1 MSFLKHLLP
10 AWKTNLEDKT
20 KANAAI
26 LSAIDIELTNTEE
39 ATIQSKLMLSL
50 DTATG
55 EWLDRY
61 GSLFGVIRRDKEED
75 DVYRQRIIN
84 YVLLKRGTIPALLD
98 AIREFLNDYVSYIEI
113 YEPYTN
119 IFYLNK
125 SKLDGVDHIQGKYYT
140 TAVIDIKFS
149 KPFPPDIMDII
160 NEFKPAGV
168 TVLLTYRPGYN
179 NPDAPIIVLG
189 DDIVTNY
196 TKLSIWNGLIDRIRG
211 HVNLTARS
219 RTEEDESGIFHTNNS
234 DLNSLDRLAGSFSAS
249 NPSYNLASYSAHNLV
264 FDNKTKVP
272 DVLSKTEAVSP
283 DFYTR
288 TGAIDG
294 QYAIQSMDASRSD
307 YLYFTL
313 DIATYF
319 RLNYSKYL
327 REVQPDGIYTKDTYV
342 SLMKK
347 PYIQYSMSALLSV
360 SKPSGYIVQILNLST
375 GSWDSLESGM
385 VSVSGVEGNVKIDS
399 MKNYVSDEGIVF
411 TRLEI
416 PYSRGPVV
424 EGGSFDQ
431 NDYDLEINGG
441 SFTGY
446 DKVLDGNV
454 KIDSMKNY
462 MYRGPVVEG
471 GSFDQNDYDLEIN
484 GGSFT
489 GISYDKELDGNV
501 SGEMFDLQID
511 FFELG
516 FNTEVA
522 IRPTINLK
530 KTVTNRHSIIQS
542 N

>member
-1 MSFLKHLLP
+1 M
-10 AWKTNLEDKT
+10 
-20 KANAAI
+20 
-26 LSAIDIELTNTEE
+26 
-39 ATIQSKLMLSL
+39 
-50 DTATG
+50 
-55 EWLDRY
+55 
-61 GSLFGVIRRDKEED
+61 
-75 DVYRQRIIN
+75 
-84 YVLLKRGTIPALLD
+84 
-98 AIREFLNDYVSYIEI
+98 
-113 YEPYTN
+113 
-119 IFYLNK
+119 
-125 SKLDGVDHIQGKYYT
+125 
-140 TAVIDIKFS
+140 
-149 KPFPPDIMDII
+149 
-160 NEFKPAGV
+160 
-168 TVLLTYRPGYN
+168 
-179 NPDAPIIVLG
+179 
-189 DDIVTNY
+189 
-196 TKLSIWNGLIDRIRG
+196 
-211 HVNLTARS
+211 
-219 RTEEDESGIFHTNNS
+219 
-234 DLNSLDRLAGSFSAS
+234 
-249 NPSYNLASYSAHNLV
+249 
-264 FDNKTKVP
+264 
-272 DVLSKTEAVSP
+272 LSKTEAVSP

-399 MKNYVSDEGIVF
+399 MKNY
-411 TRLEI
+411 
-416 PYSRGPVV
+416 
-424 EGGSFDQ
+424 
-431 NDYDLEINGG
+431 
-441 SFTGY
+441 
-446 DKVLDGNV
+446 
-454 KIDSMKNY
+454 